1 MDNQQHRQPREAD
14 ILGPALFN
22 FTPDQLHILNK
33 LVEQAASR
41 VLAIQFNEPEQDA
54 LRMRQH
60 SYCYGAVDS
69 LTALLEFDKKALEEF
84 EQSMRE
90 PTTSPP
96 SISF

>member
-1 MDNQQHRQPREAD
+1 MDNQQLHRPREAD
-14 ILGPALFN
+14 ILGPALLK

-41 VLAIQFNEPEQDA
+41 VLAIQFNEPEHDT

-84 EQSMRE
+84 EQTMRE

-96 SISF
+96 STDF